1 MGTSSDHEAGSAGP
15 VNDIVETDDLPAP
28 GAVAEYIRD
37 TQVAWGIHSEN
48 AIFKLK
54 IVPLEWLEDA
64 EERPLS
70 LATVDLSMA
79 GRSRTKGPIV
89 LDADFSIIDGMHR
102 LADAVLAERES
113 IEAYVRM

>member
-1 MGTSSDHEAGSAGP
+1 M
-15 VNDIVETDDLPAP
+15 NDIVETADLPAP

-37 TQVAWGIHSEN
+37 TEVEWGIPSEN

-54 IVPLEWLEDA
+54 VVPFEWLEDA

-70 LATVDLSMA
+70 IDTVDLSMA
-79 GRSRTKGPIV
+79 GKSQTKGPIV
-89 LDADFSIIDGMHR
+89 LDADFSVIDGMHR
-102 LADAVLAERES
+102 LADAIVAERES